1 MVCREIFAK
10 ETGILKIKEAVYEE
24 FLLVV
29 LMVMVSLLASCSRNQ
44 RFHKGKREL
53 YDTITVYSVDKIVET
68 SGSKEMFSTETY
80 YLVSTDKGAY
90 RIDLYGVWGNPQL
103 VGVIKQDK
111 TYIVKTQWFDAPILK
126 QYKRITK
133 LIREL

>member
-1 MVCREIFAK
+1 MK
-10 ETGILKIKEAVYEE
+10 N

-29 LMVMVSLLASCSRNQ
+29 LIVMVSLLASCSRNQ

-68 SGSKEMFSTETY
+68 SGSKEWFSTETY
-80 YLVSTDKGAY
+80 YLVATDKGAY
-90 RIDLYGVWGNPQL
+90 RIDLYGIWANPQL
-103 VGVIKQDK
+103 VEVIKQGR
-111 TYIVKTQWFDAPILK
+111 TYIVKTEFFNAPMIK
-126 QYKRITK
+126 VYKRITK

>member
-1 MVCREIFAK
+1 MK
-10 ETGILKIKEAVYEE
+10 N

-29 LMVMVSLLASCSRNQ
+29 LIVMVSLLTSCSRNQ
-44 RFHKGKREL
+44 RFQEGNREL

-80 YLVSTDKGAY
+80 YIVATDKGAY
-90 RIDLYGVWGNPQL
+90 RIDLYGIWANPQL

-126 QYKRITK
+126 EYKRITK